1 MFRDQGGLVSYI
13 DAESR
18 IPAEH
23 PLRQVR
29 ELVRREDGCR
39 LPSSIMGFVL
49 WATGRHQ
56 AGPAMLS
63 IAVFL
68 LSAVPLELQ
77 RRIINDLTER
87 RQFSEVLW
95 LALGYA
101 SVALTN
107 QVLEMLLNIYRSWVA
122 ESAVRSLR
130 RTISEAA
137 LARGLDQ
144 VG

>member
-1 MFRDQGGLVSYI
+1 
-13 DAESR
+13 
-18 IPAEH
+18 
-23 PLRQVR
+23 
-29 ELVRREDGCR
+29 
-39 LPSSIMGFVL
+39 
-49 WATGRHQ
+49 
-56 AGPAMLS
+56 MLS